1 MTTTNHTSPSGE
13 DAANGA
19 VGERE
24 AFEALMRM
32 RGEDYLYRRD
42 EPGCERRG
50 DYCRQSVQDQ
60 WEVWQAR
67 AALTAEKVAAEPVA
81 TCADGCQYSKDVGMW
96 PEHSCAAKCIYSEAS
111 TKPIYQVENI
121 DGDWSDVDWLTYEST
136 GEGAR
141 RIVYAA
147 PQASEGKGEHVAY
160 QWKNKVFGNWVFA
173 NDIHHAEMMRQHGH
187 ETRALVVAAPQA
199 ECAPSWHGSHAATPV
214 TTVSV
219 TTQAECAPRDAWQPI
234 ESAPKFGEPIDV
246 WGRYGRKS
254 ECVFG
259 KPTYAGGLHWIYEAG
274 YDSNGPVF
282 EIVVDPTHWMP
293 PPASPSAANDKE
305 KQS

>member
-1 MTTTNHTSPSGE
+1 MVE
-13 DAANGA
+13 DLIKRLRDTVDEEAGHGVRNEAADLL
-19 VGERE
+19 E
-24 AFEALMRM
+24 
-32 RGEDYLYRRD
+32 
-42 EPGCERRG
+42 
-50 DYCRQSVQDQ
+50 Q
-60 WEVWQAR
+60 QAAR
-67 AALTAEKVAAEPVA
+67 LTALESERDALLAAAGKEAVAVA
-81 TCADGCQYSKDVGMW
+81 WFDKERNTVRWKDGLVNADFR
-96 PEHSCAAKCIYSEAS
+96 
-111 TKPIYQVENI
+111 
-121 DGDWSDVDWLTYEST
+121 DGQPFFT
-136 GEGAR
+136 
-141 RIVYAA
+141 A

-259 KPTYAGGLHWIYEAG
+259 RPTYAGGLHWIYEAG

-282 EIVVDPTHWMP
+282 EVVVDPTHWMP
-293 PPASPSAANDKE
+293 PPAAPAAANDKE